1 MAEVTSLS
9 GLSAALDGYMERIE
23 KVRLNSGVL
32 QEQHDAVIALSQ
44 AIDMLALKLEALSA
58 VGSPRATLISGLQSA
73 LLSGQDF
80 TGLLRQEGRAAAMRP
95 DGVPGLNLGDAQLL
109 RQAAGASP
117 MLQSASSL
125 RML

>member
-9 GLSAALDGYMERIE
+9 GLSAALDDYMERIE
-23 KVRLNSGVL
+23 KVRLSSGVL

-44 AIDMLALKLEALSA
+44 AIDMLTLKLTALSA
-58 VGSPRATLISGLQSA
+58 AGSPRATLISGLQSA

-95 DGVPGLNLGDAQLL
+95 DGGSGLK
-109 RQAAGASP
+109 SW
-117 MLQSASSL
+117 
-125 RML
+125 